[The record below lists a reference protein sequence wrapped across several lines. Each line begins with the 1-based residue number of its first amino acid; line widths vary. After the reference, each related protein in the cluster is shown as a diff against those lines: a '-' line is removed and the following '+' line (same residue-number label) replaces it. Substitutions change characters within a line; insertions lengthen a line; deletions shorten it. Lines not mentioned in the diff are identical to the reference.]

1 MDGGGL
7 EKVVM
12 AVVVVVVVDE
22 VKWKGDNIIVVM
34 EVG

>member
-12 AVVVVVVVDE
+12 AVVVVVVDE
-22 VKWKGDNIIVVM
+22 VKWKGDNIVVVM